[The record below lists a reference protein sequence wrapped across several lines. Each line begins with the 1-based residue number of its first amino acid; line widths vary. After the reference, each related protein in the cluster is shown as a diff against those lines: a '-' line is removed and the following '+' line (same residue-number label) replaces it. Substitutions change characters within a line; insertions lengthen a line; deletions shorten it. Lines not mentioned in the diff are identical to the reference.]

1 MLEKVIHQISE
12 FYLKNVQNPKM
23 VAVDGENPST

>member
-1 MLEKVIHQISE
+1 MLEKVIHKISK

-23 VAVDGENPST
+23 IADQRI